1 MTKDGLISMLKRKI
15 ENGSQRSV
23 AASMSVSAQYLNDVL
38 KGKREPGVG
47 ILAGLGLE
55 RVVTYRAVAK

>member
-1 MTKDGLISMLKRKI
+1 MTKDGLISMLNRKI
-15 ENGSQRSV
+15 EKGSQRTV
-23 AASMSVSAQYLNDVL
+23 AASMGVSAQYLNDVL

-47 ILAGLGLE
+47 FLAALELE